1 MGLKNSEDWK
11 NIYVLAFKT
20 MKIMASWSFLSY
32 MNIKEFKPKI
42 HSIKF

>member
-20 MKIMASWSFLSY
+20 M
-32 MNIKEFKPKI
+32 NIKEFKPKI